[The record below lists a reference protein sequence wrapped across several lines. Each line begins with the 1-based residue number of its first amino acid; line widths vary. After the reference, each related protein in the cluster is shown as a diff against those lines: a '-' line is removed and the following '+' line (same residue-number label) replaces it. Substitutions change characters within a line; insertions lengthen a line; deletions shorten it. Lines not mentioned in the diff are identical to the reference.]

1 VRTRVQLSDPLPAGR
16 ALSLA
21 CAGVSLAWLAG
32 LTACA
37 PAYDPCFT
45 PASVV
50 QELRVLGV
58 RIDPPEALVDLDA
71 GVVPEVQVRALLAG
85 QADAMASIQLTGSLC
100 IPTADLHCPAGS
112 FTVRGPLSRPGAP
125 EGTLALRAP
134 PELVALAREADP
146 LRGYGGTR
154 VQLEL
159 RADVTVMSAIA
170 STSAT
175 KTLLF
180 SEAVDT
186 PAPNQAIELGPIE
199 VTLDGGL
206 QESAALGQPEDLYV
220 GHSYGLRPRLLP
232 LADGGSPLETYTVTD
247 LSGNPVT
254 LREHV
259 SYDFFAMP
267 DVLFGDLPIDNGTPI
282 GVYIDGAGV
291 ADEPQHGSPEPPNGL
306 VRATP
311 MLSSEARI
319 WVVGRDS
326 RGAVAW
332 TWFDAHIFDARMC
345 DGPNGLPCPP
355 GKSCCLD
362 PFIGCK

>member
-291 ADEPQHGSPEPPNGL
+291 ADEPQAGAPEPPDGL